1 MNIGGKMKF
10 KEINSYL
17 FITIGLFMNAF
28 AWAAFLIPHEIV
40 GGGISGLGL
49 VMFTKTG
56 LPVGYTVF
64 IANLILISIA
74 LKVLGSK
81 FGAKTIYG
89 IFALSSFLTIL
100 QSVIPKALVSDP
112 FMATLLG
119 GAIGGSGM
127 GIAFTQGGS
136 SGGTDII
143 AMMVNK
149 YRYISPGKVILF
161 IDIFII
167 SFSFFVYHSIE
178 KIIYGFIVMS
188 VATYSIDMVINGA
201 RESVQVTIISKE
213 YLEIAERISKE
224 LNRGVTLL
232 DGQGWYSK
240 ENVQVIMTMVHKTQ
254 SSEIMKIVSSI
265 DKEAFVSMARVM
277 GVFGK
282 GFEQLRH

>member
-1 MNIGGKMKF
+1 MNL
-10 KEINSYL
+10 KEVKSYI

-40 GGGISGLGL
+40 GGGISGVGL
-49 VMFTKTG
+49 VIFSKTG
-56 LPVGYTVF
+56 IPVGITVL
-64 IANLILISIA
+64 ICNLILILIA

-89 IFALSSFLTIL
+89 IFALSTSLSIL
-100 QSVIPKALVSDP
+100 QKLIPNALVSDP
-112 FMATLLG
+112 FLATLLG

-167 SFSFFVYHSIE
+167 SSSFFIYNSIE
-178 KIIYGFIVMS
+178 KIIYGFIVMT

-201 RESVQVTIISKE
+201 RESVQIMIISKHFE
-213 YLEIAERISKE
+213 EIANQIGVE

-232 DGQGWYSK
+232 NGKGWYSK
-240 ENVQVIMTMVHKTQ
+240 EDIQVVMTMSHKR
-254 SSEIMKIVSSI
+254 K
-265 DKEAFVSMARVM
+265 RVRLCKLFQ
-277 GVFGK
+277 V
-282 GFEQLRH
+282 

>member
-1 MNIGGKMKF
+1 MNL
-10 KEINSYL
+10 KEVKSYI

-40 GGGISGLGL
+40 GGGISGVGL
-49 VMFTKTG
+49 VIFSKTG
-56 LPVGYTVF
+56 IPVGITVL
-64 IANLILISIA
+64 ICNLILILIA

-89 IFALSSFLTIL
+89 IFALSTSLSIL
-100 QSVIPKALVSDP
+100 QKLIPNALVSDP
-112 FMATLLG
+112 FLATLLG

-167 SFSFFVYHSIE
+167 SSSFFIYNSIE
-178 KIIYGFIVMS
+178 KIIYGFIVMT

-201 RESVQVTIISKE
+201 RESVQIMIISKHFE
-213 YLEIAERISKE
+213 EIANQIGVE

-232 DGQGWYSK
+232 NGKGWYSK
-240 ENVQVIMTMVHKTQ
+240 EDIQVVMTMSHKTQ
-254 SSEIMKIVSSI
+254 ASEIMQIVSSI